1 MEVESLALSHFR
13 NYDALN
19 LSLKGFQRI
28 ALIGLN
34 AQGKSNFLESLY
46 ALAFASS
53 FRASQPLEMVQWQA
67 ERTRIQAICR
77 HQRGDEVTL
86 SFEIRRDGK
95 RRVQVNHAYQ
105 KRLQDYIGTLKL
117 VLFSQQDLQLI
128 TGQPARRRLFMD
140 LLMIQV
146 RPGYYALLQNYHRIL
161 RHRNSL
167 LRELKPGLGSR
178 MGAPAQI
185 EQLDLWDIQ
194 LSQAA
199 ARIIN
204 QRKQVLNQ
212 LMQLVKQTHV
222 AISGLHEELHAE
234 YRTVSDATPE
244 AIHQALGQRH
254 RQDILRGQTSV
265 GPHRDD
271 LTFRLNQHELRQV
284 GSQGQIRTASLA
296 MKVAEL
302 LYARQSLGEYPVLLL
317 DDVFSELDVHRQ
329 QMLIEQISHPDLQA
343 VLTTTHLEGPVQRLF
358 EDRGLILH
366 VRQGQ
371 VVSA

>member
-1 MEVESLALSHFR
+1 MEIESLALSHFR
-13 NYDALN
+13 NYASLN
-19 LSLKGFQRI
+19 LSLKNFRRI

-53 FRASQPLEMVQWQA
+53 FRASQPVEMIQWQA
-67 ERTRIQAICR
+67 DKTRIQAACR
-77 HQRGDEVTL
+77 HQRGDEVLL
-86 SFEIRRDGK
+86 SFEIQRDGK

-128 TGQPARRRLFMD
+128 TGQPARRRLFID

-167 LRELKPGLGSR
+167 LRELKPMLHGRGT
-178 MGAPAQI
+178 APQI

-199 ARIIN
+199 AKIIS
-204 QRKQVLNQ
+204 QRKQVLTQ
-212 LMQLVKQTHV
+212 LMQLVKQTHI
-222 AISGLHEELHAE
+222 AISGLHEELQVD
-234 YRTVSDATPE
+234 YRSVSEPTSD
-244 AIHQALGQRH
+244 AIHQALAQRQ

-271 LTFRLNQHELRQV
+271 LVFRLNQHELRQV
-284 GSQGQIRTASLA
+284 GSQGQIRTAALA

-329 QMLIEQISHPDLQA
+329 QMLIEQISHPELQA
-343 VLTTTHLEGPVQRLF
+343 LLTTTHLEGPVQRLF
-358 EDRGLILH
+358 QDRGLILH
-366 VRQGQ
+366 VREGQ
-371 VVSA
+371 VFSG

>member
-13 NYDALN
+13 NYQSLN
-19 LSLKGFQRI
+19 LSLKGARRV
-28 ALIGLN
+28 ALLGLN

-53 FRASQPLEMVQWQA
+53 FRASQPVEMLQWQA
-67 ERTRIQAICR
+67 DFTRIQALCR
-77 HQRGDEVTL
+77 HQRGDEVLL

-95 RRVQVNHAYQ
+95 RRVQVNHEYQ

-128 TGQPARRRLFMD
+128 IGQPARRRLFMD

-146 RPGYYALLQNYHRIL
+146 RPGYYALLQNYSRVL
-161 RHRNSL
+161 RQRNSL
-167 LRELKPGLGSR
+167 LRELKPGMGSR
-178 MGAPAQI
+178 MGSNAQL
-185 EQLDLWDIQ
+185 EQLELWDIQ

-199 ARIIN
+199 GRIIT
-204 QRKQVLNQ
+204 QRKQVLDQ

-222 AISGLHEELHAE
+222 AISGLHEELQAE
-234 YRTVSDATPE
+234 YRSVTDASPE
-244 AIHQALGQRH
+244 AIHKALSQRQ

-271 LTFRLNQHELRQV
+271 LVFRLNQHELRQV
-284 GSQGQIRTASLA
+284 GSQGQIRTAALA

-302 LYARQSLGEYPVLLL
+302 LYARQILGEFPVLLL

-329 QMLIEQISHPDLQA
+329 QMLVEQVSQPELQTF
-343 VLTTTHLEGPVQRLF
+343 VTTTHLEGPVRRLF
-358 EDRGLILH
+358 EDQGLMLH

-371 VVSA
+371 VVST

>member
-13 NYDALN
+13 NYDALS
-19 LSLKGFQRI
+19 LALKGARRI
-28 ALIGLN
+28 ALVGLN

-46 ALAFASS
+46 VLAFASS
-53 FRASQPLEMVQWQA
+53 FRASQPVEMLQWQA
-67 ERTRIQAICR
+67 ERTRIQASCR
-77 HQRGDEVTL
+77 HQRGDEVLL

-117 VLFSQQDLQLI
+117 VLFSQQDLHLI
-128 TGQPARRRLFMD
+128 TGQPARRRLFID

-146 RPGYYALLQNYHRIL
+146 RPGYYALLQGYHRIL
-161 RHRNSL
+161 RQRNSL
-167 LRELKPGLGSR
+167 LREMKPGLGSR
-178 MGAPAQI
+178 IGNAAQL
-185 EQLDLWDIQ
+185 EQLELWDIQ
-194 LSQAA
+194 LSQSA
-199 ARIIN
+199 ARIIS

-222 AISGLHEELHAE
+222 AISGLHEELQAE
-234 YRTVSDATPE
+234 YRSVTDPSPE
-244 AIHQALGQRH
+244 AMQKALAQRH

-271 LTFRLNQHELRQV
+271 LNFRLNQHELRQV
-284 GSQGQIRTASLA
+284 GSQGQIRTAALA

-329 QMLIEQISHPDLQA
+329 QMLVEQISHPELQTF
-343 VLTTTHLEGPVQRLF
+343 VTTTHLEGAVRRLF
-358 EDRGLILH
+358 EDRALILH

-371 VVSA
+371 VVSL

>member
-1 MEVESLALSHFR
+1 MEVESLALRHFR
-13 NYDALN
+13 NYEM
-19 LSLKGFQRI
+19 LSLQLKGFRRI
-28 ALIGLN
+28 ALIGPN

-53 FRASQPLEMVQWQA
+53 FRSAQPVEMLHWDA
-67 ERTRIQAICR
+67 DLTRIQAGCR
-77 HQRGDEVTL
+77 HQRGDEVLL

-105 KRLQDYIGTLKL
+105 KRLQDFIGTLKL
-117 VLFSQQDLQLI
+117 VLFSQQDLQLV

-146 RPGYYALLQNYHRIL
+146 RPGYYALLQGYHRVL
-161 RHRNSL
+161 RQRNSL
-167 LRELKPGLGSR
+167 LRELKSSPR
-178 MGAPAQI
+178 MGSSAQL
-185 EQLDLWDIQ
+185 EQLELWDIQ

-199 ARIIN
+199 ARIITH
-204 QRKQVLNQ
+204 RSQVLTQ
-212 LMQLVKQTHV
+212 LMQLLKQTHIAV
-222 AISGLHEELHAE
+222 SGLHEELQAE
-234 YRTVSDATPE
+234 YRSVSEPTAE
-244 AIHQALGQRH
+244 AILKALTQRQ

-271 LTFRLNQHELRQV
+271 LTFKLNGRELKQV
-284 GSQGQIRTASLA
+284 GSQGQIRTAALS

-302 LYARQSLGEYPVLLL
+302 LYARQMLGEYPVLLL
-317 DDVFSELDVHRQ
+317 DDVFSELDVRRQ
-329 QMLIEQISHPDLQA
+329 QMLIEQISLPDLQTF
-343 VLTTTHLEGPVQRLF
+343 VTTTHLEGPVRRLF

-366 VRQGQ
+366 VREGQ